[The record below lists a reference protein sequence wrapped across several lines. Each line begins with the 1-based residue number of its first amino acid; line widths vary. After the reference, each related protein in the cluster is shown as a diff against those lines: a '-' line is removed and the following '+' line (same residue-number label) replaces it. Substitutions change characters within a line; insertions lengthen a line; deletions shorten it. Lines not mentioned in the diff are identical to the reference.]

1 MIIGNPMVVFLNRR
15 SSSGMCQGILP
26 SLPITRLLAIA
37 AMITI
42 SIVSDFGRI
51 TEKDIVFTS
60 ASI

>member
-15 SSSGMCQGILP
+15 SSSGMCHG
-26 SLPITRLLAIA
+26 IA
-37 AMITI
+37 AMIII
-42 SIVSDFGRI
+42 SIVSDLGRI